1 MRSSDFYFRAA
12 GSKSMPRVVIES
24 FLHVFSSEDFAG
36 SDFSI
41 TFALAFSNGGIAQ
54 LVRAHDS

>member
-1 MRSSDFYFRAA
+1 MLKINATGEKPPKRTKIGR
-12 GSKSMPRVVIES
+12 I
-24 FLHVFSSEDFAG
+24 FLAKVFAG
-36 SDFSI
+36 MNFSI